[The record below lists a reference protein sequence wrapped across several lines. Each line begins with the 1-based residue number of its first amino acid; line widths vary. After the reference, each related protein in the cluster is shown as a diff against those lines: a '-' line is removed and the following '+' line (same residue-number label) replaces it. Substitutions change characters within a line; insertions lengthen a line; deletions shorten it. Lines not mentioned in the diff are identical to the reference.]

1 MNLDGLI
8 AFGSGL
14 LSFFAPCVLPL
25 VPSYLIFISGASM
38 DPQGE
43 SASARFNKMVLAH
56 ALVFVLGFSFVFVLL
71 GASSSIL
78 GRFLS
83 AYQLYITKLG
93 GILLIV
99 MGLFSL
105 DIIKIP
111 LLNQEKVIHLK
122 EKPLG
127 FFGSFMVGVTFS
139 LGWTPCIGPALS
151 SILILA
157 STEESVGRGSVS
169 LEHVFS
175 GAWPPIHH
183 IGTSFPS
190 AFRPS
195 QTLRLCRQ
203 VYLESYGRTPDSP
216 RAPAGNFIFQQ
227 SSPMG
232 GATFLGKN
240 RPFGLGGAYRQTDF
254 FGEQTKKGGNS
265 SFPPLTLRDLH
276 HGEPMKLR
284 A

>member
-38 DPQGE
+38 DPQSGTT
-43 SASARFNKMVLAH
+43 SRFNKTILAH
-56 ALVFVLGFSFVFVLL
+56 ALVFVSGFSFVFVLL

-83 AYQLYITKLG
+83 AYQLYIVKLG

-105 DIIKIP
+105 NIIKIP
-111 LLNQEKVIHLK
+111 LLDQEKVIHLK

-157 STEESVGRGSVS
+157 STEESVGRGAYLLSMSS
-169 LEHVFS
+169 LGLALPFIISALLFS
-175 GAWPPIHH
+175 RLFSLLRRYGYVVKY
-183 IGTSFPS
+183 TSKVMGVLLIVLGLLLV
-190 AFRPS
+190 
-195 QTLRLCRQ
+195 T
-203 VYLESYGRTPDSP
+203 SYFSRVV
-216 RAPAGNFIFQQ
+216 QWV
-227 SSPMG
+227 
-232 GATFLGKN
+232 
-240 RPFGLGGAYRQTDF
+240 
-254 FGEQTKKGGNS
+254 EQL
-265 SFPPLTLRDLH
+265 F
-276 HGEPMKLR
+276 
-284 A
+284 

>member
-1 MNLDGLI
+1 MG
-8 AFGSGL
+8 
-14 LSFFAPCVLPL
+14 
-25 VPSYLIFISGASM
+25 
-38 DPQGE
+38 PQGE
-43 SASARFNKMVLAH
+43 SASARFNKIVFAH

-83 AYQLYITKLG
+83 AYQFYIMKLG

-111 LLNQEKVIHLK
+111 LLNQEKVVHLK

-157 STEESVGRGSVS
+157 STEESVGRG
-169 LEHVFS
+169 
-175 GAWPPIHH
+175 
-183 IGTSFPS
+183 
-190 AFRPS
+190 
-195 QTLRLCRQ
+195 
-203 VYLESYGRTPDSP
+203 VYLLSMYSMGLGLP
-216 RAPAGNFIFQQ
+216 FIISALLFHR
-227 SSPMG
+227 
-232 GATFLGKN
+232 L
-240 RPFGLGGAYRQTDF
+240 FGLLRRYGYVVKYTSKVMGALLIVLGLLLVSSYFNRVVQWV
-254 FGEQTKKGGNS
+254 EQL
-265 SFPPLTLRDLH
+265 F
-276 HGEPMKLR
+276 
-284 A
+284 

>member
-43 SASARFNKMVLAH
+43 SASTRFNKIVFAH

-83 AYQLYITKLG
+83 AYQLYIMKLG

-157 STEESVGRGSVS
+157 STEESVGRG
-169 LEHVFS
+169 
-175 GAWPPIHH
+175 
-183 IGTSFPS
+183 
-190 AFRPS
+190 
-195 QTLRLCRQ
+195 
-203 VYLESYGRTPDSP
+203 VYLLSMYSMGLGLP
-216 RAPAGNFIFQQ
+216 FIISALLFRR
-227 SSPMG
+227 
-232 GATFLGKN
+232 L
-240 RPFGLGGAYRQTDF
+240 FGLLRRYGYVVKYTSKVMGALLIVLGLLLVTSYFNRVVQWV
-254 FGEQTKKGGNS
+254 EQL
-265 SFPPLTLRDLH
+265 F
-276 HGEPMKLR
+276 
-284 A
+284 

>member
-38 DPQGE
+38 DSQGGAG
-43 SASARFNKMVLAH
+43 SRFNKAILAH
-56 ALVFVLGFSFVFVLL
+56 ALVFVSGFSFVFVLL

-83 AYQLYITKLG
+83 EYQLYIVKLG

-105 DIIKIP
+105 NVIKIP

-127 FFGSFMVGVTFS
+127 FFGSFVVGVTFS

-157 STEESVGRGSVS
+157 STEESVARG
-169 LEHVFS
+169 
-175 GAWPPIHH
+175 
-183 IGTSFPS
+183 
-190 AFRPS
+190 
-195 QTLRLCRQ
+195 
-203 VYLESYGRTPDSP
+203 VYLLSMYS
-216 RAPAGNFIFQQ
+216 
-227 SSPMG
+227 
-232 GATFLGKN
+232 L
-240 RPFGLGGAYRQTDF
+240 GLGVPFLLSALLFHRLFGFLRRYGYVVKYASKIMGALLVVLGLLLVTSYFNRVVQWA
-254 FGEQTKKGGNS
+254 EQL
-265 SFPPLTLRDLH
+265 F
-276 HGEPMKLR
+276 
-284 A
+284 